1 MKRLLVANFIHK
13 RNSKEIE
20 SMLKVQIDNMLDLGY
35 TKDDIILI
43 SNKDIE
49 YNSVK
54 SLVVDLYKECGTG
67 SKMFA
72 MEWLYN
78 NNLVNKTI
86 HSGDLDVWNNV
97 RFDEPEF
104 KDVGIAQYSNS
115 KYNGGSVFW
124 KPEAKDITVEICNEI
139 RNNKEAREEPT
150 LNKILKS
157 DKFKYRV
164 TVLNNTYNVGCSG
177 FVVRYERSIKPAF
190 CLHVHPLNRIAW
202 ETHAIDRND
211 IGEVAMTVR
220 LERIMRKHYPFL
232 ATKCVTKKSKVKK

>member
-1 MKRLLVANFIHK
+1 MKRLLVANFVLK
-13 RNSKEIE
+13 RNAKEIE
-20 SMLKVQIDNMLDLGY
+20 SMLQTQIDNILDLGY
-35 TKDDIILI
+35 TSKDIILI

-54 SLVVDLYKECGTG
+54 SLVVDLYKDCPTG

-72 MEWLYN
+72 LEWLYN
-78 NNLVNKTI
+78 NNLVTEVI
-86 HSGDLDVWNNV
+86 HSGDLDVWQNV

-104 KDVGIAQYSNS
+104 KDVGIAQYSN
-115 KYNGGSVFW
+115 KKFNGGSVFW
-124 KPEAKDITVEICNEI
+124 KPSAVDIATEICNEI

-157 DKFKYRV
+157 DKYKDRV

-177 FVVRYERSIKPAF
+177 FVVRYERSIKPVKI
-190 CLHVHPLNRIAW
+190 LHHHPLNRIAW

-220 LERIMRKHYPFL
+220 LERLIRKHYPFL
-232 ATKCVTKKSKVKK
+232 ATKCVIKKLKVK